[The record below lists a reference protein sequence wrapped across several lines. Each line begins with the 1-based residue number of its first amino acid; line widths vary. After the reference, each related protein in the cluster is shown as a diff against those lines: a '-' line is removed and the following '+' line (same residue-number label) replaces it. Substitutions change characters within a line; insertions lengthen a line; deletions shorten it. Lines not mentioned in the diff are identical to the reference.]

1 MRLFGYTNRVVID
14 TNIIVAALLSPAGNT
29 AKFMGDVFD
38 EKYEVVVTE
47 SIMLDTAG

>member
-14 TNIIVAALLSPAGNT
+14 TNIIVAVLLSSSGNT

-38 EKYEVVVTE
+38 EK
-47 SIMLDTAG
+47 